1 MNYLEIYKK
10 QTILITGGAGAI
22 GSNLARK
29 LAESGAEKVIILDDL
44 SASYEWNIP
53 NLSNVLFVGKV
64 SQPRPTA
71 TDILKVVVTMSPVMI
86 LNIPMNRMTK
96 VILPMNS

>member
-1 MNYLEIYKK
+1 MDYLKIYKK
-10 QTILITGGAGAI
+10 QTVLITGGAGAI

-53 NLSNVLFVGKV
+53 NLPNIFSIFFQSLDISFKSKIWKIKSTSLFG
-64 SQPRPTA
+64 
-71 TDILKVVVTMSPVMI
+71 
-86 LNIPMNRMTK
+86 
-96 VILPMNS
+96 